1 MLQQEKKGKMP
12 PQSIDAEEA
21 VLGALLVNP
30 PSITRVVESLS
41 PESFY
46 KNAHKV
52 LYSAI
57 LDLFNKSEPI
67 DIVTVSEYLRDQDK
81 LEKAGGRAYIND
93 LALNVVTTANV
104 EHYAKI
110 ISEKGILR
118 ELIAAGNEIV
128 SIAFEEGNSDITL
141 DAAEKKIFSI
151 AQKRVTTDLI
161 HVKDLVVTGYE
172 QIEARYNNRNELSG
186 VPTGFYDLDNQTS
199 GLNKSDLIILAA
211 RPAMGK
217 TSFALNIALNVA
229 LKKKTPVAIFSLEMS
244 KEQLIQRLL
253 CSQAEIDASRLRSGH
268 MQSEDWASLTKA
280 MGELADAPIFIDDTP
295 AVSVMDIRAKCRRLC
310 MEHGNL
316 GLIAI
321 DYLQLMEGNS
331 KGRIDRVQEISAI
344 SRGLKQLARELN
356 VPVIALSQLSRA
368 VEGRTSKKPM
378 LSDLRESGS
387 IEQDADIVMFIYR
400 DDYYNPENLESK
412 GKAEIIIAKQRNGPV
427 GSINLLFQS
436 NITKF
441 KNPTTKV
448 VDF

>member
-1 MLQQEKKGKMP
+1 LLQEKVGKVP
-12 PQSIDAEEA
+12 PQSIEAEEA
-21 VLGALLVNP
+21 LLGALLVNP
-30 PSITRVVESLS
+30 QSLTRVVEMITA
-41 PESFY
+41 ESFY
-46 KNAHKV
+46 KPAHRV
-52 LYSAI
+52 LYAAI
-57 LDLFNKSEPI
+57 LDLFNKSEPV
-67 DIVTVSEYLRDQDK
+67 DIVTVSEYLRDADK
-81 LEKAGGRAYIND
+81 LEKAGGRACIND
-93 LALNVVTTANV
+93 IAMNVVTTANV

-110 ISEKGILR
+110 IAEKSTLR
-118 ELIAAGNEIV
+118 ELINAGNEIV
-128 SIAFEEGNSDITL
+128 TIAYDEGNSDITL
-141 DAAEKKIFSI
+141 DTAEKMIFSI
-151 AQKRVTTDLI
+151 AQKKTTSDLI
-161 HVKDLVVTGYE
+161 HVKDLVVSGYE

-217 TSFALNIALNVA
+217 TSFVLNIALNVA
-229 LKKKTPVAIFSLEMS
+229 LKKKIPVAIFSLEMS
-244 KEQLIQRLL
+244 KEQLVQRLL

-268 MQSEDWASLTKA
+268 MQSEDWAALTKA
-280 MGELADAPIFIDDTP
+280 MGELADAPIFIDDTA
-295 AVSVMDIRAKCRRLC
+295 AVNVMDIRAKCRRLS
-310 MEHGNL
+310 MEYGAL
-316 GLIAI
+316 GLVAI
-321 DYLQLMEGNS
+321 DYLQLMEGSS

-356 VPVIALSQLSRA
+356 APIIALSQLSRA
-368 VEGRTSKKPM
+368 VEARQSKKPM

-400 DDYYNPENLESK
+400 DDYYNPENLEAK
-412 GKAEIIIAKQRNGPV
+412 GKAEIIIAKQRNGPI

>member
-1 MLQQEKKGKMP
+1 MLQEKIAKKP
-12 PQSIDAEEA
+12 PQSIEAEEA
-21 VLGALLVNP
+21 LLGALLVNP
-30 PSITRVVESLS
+30 IAISRIVETIST
-41 PESFY
+41 ESFY
-46 KNAHKV
+46 KPAHGI

-57 LDLFNKSEPI
+57 IDLYNKSEPV
-67 DIVTVSEYLRDQDK
+67 DIVTVSEYLRDSDK

-93 LALNVVTTANV
+93 MAMNVVTTANI

-110 ISEKGILR
+110 ISEKATLR
-118 ELIAAGNEIV
+118 ELINAGNEII
-128 SIAFEEGNSDITL
+128 SISYEEGNSDITL
-141 DAAEKKIFSI
+141 DTAEKMIFSI
-151 AQKRVTTDLI
+151 AQKKTTTDLI

-229 LKKKTPVAIFSLEMS
+229 LKKKVPVAIFSLEMS
-244 KEQLIQRLL
+244 KEQLVQRLL
-253 CSQAEIDASRLRSGH
+253 CAHAEIDASRLRSGH
-268 MQSEDWASLTKA
+268 MQSEDWSALTRA
-280 MGELADAPIFIDDTP
+280 MGELADAPIFIDDAP
-295 AVSVMDIRAKCRRLC
+295 AVTVMDIRAKCRRLC
-310 MEHGNL
+310 MEHGDL

-321 DYLQLMEGNS
+321 DYLQLMEGSS
-331 KGRIDRVQEISAI
+331 KGRMDRVQEISGI
-344 SRGLKQLARELN
+344 SRGLKQLARELRA
-356 VPVIALSQLSRA
+356 PVIALSQLSRA
-368 VEGRTSKKPM
+368 VEGRQSKKPM

-412 GKAEIIIAKQRNGPV
+412 GKAEIIVAKQRNGPT
-427 GSINLLFQS
+427 GSVNLLFQS